1 MTELD
6 RIYEE
11 IERLLEA
18 SFPAKY
24 SSITQEDLNN
34 ALKSNSAKG
43 YSPAYIGDSDQL
55 VLKNKYGQY
64 GTINTDKQF
73 VPYTKGQ
80 TKPSKKADYSPELL
94 KSSNQ
99 SQPGQP
105 AVGQP
110 TSTPAAEQSVAGQP
124 AASAATTP
132 AAEQPAPA
140 PAAET
145 PITTQ
150 PAAEAQ
156 ATEPAAEA
164 AQEPAVTPAEE
175 TPATTPA
182 AEEGAPAEEPAAEKP
197 AAEEVAAEPV
207 TEGETAAGGSLVP
220 VGSRGVEPSQNSQGN
235 KGPYVAQDGDVEIV
249 GEESG
254 NGGVPAT
261 PEQLQK
267 LEQETS
273 PVVNSLIKNVPANTW
288 EDGTWTTLC
297 KKSNGY
303 FYPKNNMIG
312 NVQIPVATR
321 IRPQQDV
328 TPIKPDEV
336 QMRPDAYNK
345 NSGQTYS
352 IGKWYAT
359 AEYKDGK
366 WNLVDP
372 PRPAKLN
379 QVSPSTKNLVST
391 GFEGSEAPDFWTSGK
406 WKDQCNENQ
415 DGYFY
420 LKNNPNARIKAL
432 DPDKILPKEGHLKL
446 TENDW
451 YLVEE
456 FQDGKWIPVK
466 KTLLRDVPGQIPPEA
481 EAVLNTN
488 TQLNYRL
495 KSVIDSPDIQKQI
508 DASPNGINYVGLNG
522 DKISLITM
530 GESLDSPIEI
540 PSFLLKKLTEA
551 KEVEISSIGAGGQ
564 TNLNVFLTPEI
575 QEYLKSQKGNPNITK
590 VMLGKDGLVWLMDD
604 KNNPYLLNDMKVN
617 DNVPA
622 KDQEGNS
629 VNVFINN
636 GGAGNNGNGENG
648 QSSENQA
655 SEVQGNNGPEGRE
668 IGHSVTMTDLNALAG
683 PINSKLSKL
692 KEPLSKSISE
702 SLKKSLGENYICKF
716 TELKLGKVLEGT
728 YLNES
733 KMHEASDNPKKE
745 EKEEKETAV
754 PKKETSGDCEVY
766 VMEEFSIGSELKEST
781 EKELDKILREALEI
795 IRFKES
801 DDITEEKPDNT
812 DVEDSNPES
821 SKSSEVSE
829 NENENEDDQ
838 NTSEENKDDDSK
850 MKEAVTNIQTLSEKS
865 IIDALNK
872 AGSGIT
878 SLSNKT
884 KDEGT
889 FTGNSKQITSF
900 SYAPG
905 QESRTGFEATGENNG
920 VYSFKSWF
928 TIIIKKG
935 NSKDSFGTGLN
946 RFGQMLTGIGD
957 MSAKLGMNGK
967 SGLNSVTL

>member
-11 IERLLEA
+11 IERLLEVELKPQTSA
-18 SFPAKY
+18 QTVDKNNSDSKMVQVAQEMNAKNPNAPKWQY
-24 SSITQEDLNN
+24 AGESSTGKGLKYVFSRQKPNKQNPNKMDTEWGYYFNNGDKEQITQYQPGT
-34 ALKSNSAKG
+34 KPVITKPYTPSNSNG
-43 YSPAYIGDSDQL
+43 
-55 VLKNKYGQY
+55 NGQ
-64 GTINTDKQF
+64 
-73 VPYTKGQ
+73 
-80 TKPSKKADYSPELL
+80 
-94 KSSNQ
+94 
-99 SQPGQP
+99 GQP
-105 AVGQP
+105 A
-110 TSTPAAEQSVAGQP
+110 AGQP
-124 AASAATTP
+124 APAQ
-132 AAEQPAPA
+132 AAE
-140 PAAET
+140 
-145 PITTQ
+145 
-150 PAAEAQ
+150 
-156 ATEPAAEA
+156 
-164 AQEPAVTPAEE
+164 
-175 TPATTPA
+175 
-182 AEEGAPAEEPAAEKP
+182 P

-207 TEGETAAGGSLVP
+207 AEGEATAGGSLVP
-220 VGSRGVEPSQNSQGN
+220 AGNRSVEPSQNSQGN
-235 KGPYVAQDGDVEIV
+235 KEPYVAQDGDVEVI
-249 GEESG
+249 GEESS

-273 PVVNSLIKNVPANTW
+273 PIVNSLIKNVPANTW

-312 NVQIPVATR
+312 NVQISVATR

-391 GFEGSEAPDFWTSGK
+391 GFEGSEAPDFWTSGQ
-406 WKDQCNENQ
+406 WKNQCNENQ

-420 LKNNPNARIKAL
+420 LKNNPNARVKAL

-456 FQDGKWIPVK
+456 FQDGKWMPVK

-530 GESLDSPIEI
+530 GESLNSPIEI

-551 KEVEISSIGAGGQ
+551 KEVEISSLGAGGQ

-622 KDQEGNS
+622 KDQKDNS

-636 GGAGNNGNGENG
+636 GGAGNNGNGGNGQNANTNGDGNGNGSDGPSGEATGIVSRAEILAIKNTMAERVKNAVDSIKLDEVNNALKEYNTQINFTQLQLSKPLDGTYINDNSNWQSFKIVEANENG
-648 QSSENQA
+648 AQEQKV
-655 SEVQGNNGPEGRE
+655 EKKEETTPQQTTNGDP
-668 IGHSVTMTDLNALAG
+668 
-683 PINSKLSKL
+683 
-692 KEPLSKSISE
+692 
-702 SLKKSLGENYICKF
+702 ENYIIGAF
-716 TELKLGKVLEGT
+716 TLTPIEGENETQQDEGQEETPAAETPENNGEEPAQDTQSNKRNNWEDVLREAQELLKRVREEENPEAEEGAEEAA
-728 YLNES
+728 ES
-733 KMHEASDNPKKE
+733 DKEKEKAAAEAKKKE
-745 EKEEKETAV
+745 EEKNQVLQKCFMLSLVKASEAV
-754 PKKETSGDCEVY
+754 A
-766 VMEEFSIGSELKEST
+766 
-781 EKELDKILREALEI
+781 EALGTI
-795 IRFKES
+795 KLQRK
-801 DDITEEKPDNT
+801 TN
-812 DVEDSNPES
+812 
-821 SKSSEVSE
+821 
-829 NENENEDDQ
+829 DQ
-838 NTSEENKDDDSK
+838 T
-850 MKEAVTNIQTLSEKS
+850 
-865 IIDALNK
+865 
-872 AGSGIT
+872 
-878 SLSNKT
+878 
-884 KDEGT
+884 T
-889 FTGNSKQITSF
+889 FTGRKTEETVFSF
-900 SYAPG
+900 TPG
-905 QESRTGFEATGENNG
+905 QQKNFGWKKLDDNT
-920 VYSFKSWF
+920 FKCWF
-928 TIIIKKG
+928 SVMIIK
-935 NSKDSFGTGLN
+935 NGTTDTTGTKFNRVMNKVAGVANAVNKLN
-946 RFGQMLTGIGD
+946 AGVSYD
-957 MSAKLGMNGK
+957 K
-967 SGLNSVTL
+967 V